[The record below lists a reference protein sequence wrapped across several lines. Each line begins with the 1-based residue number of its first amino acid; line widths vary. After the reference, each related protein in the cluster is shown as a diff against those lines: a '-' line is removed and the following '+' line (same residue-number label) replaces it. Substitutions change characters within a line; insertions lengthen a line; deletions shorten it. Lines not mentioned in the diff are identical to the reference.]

1 MSTDAFKAQM
11 AQFNAEYRAALPGKL
26 AEIMSLWS
34 RAPEAAALTELHRL
48 LHSLAGSAKVFGF
61 AGVSTAARE
70 AENAVAPFVK
80 EAAAPGGADSA
91 RIAGL
96 LEGLHK
102 AAGAP

>member
-11 AQFNAEYRAALPGKL
+11 AQFSAEYRAALPGKL
-26 AEIMSLWS
+26 TEIMSLWS
-34 RAPEAAALTELHRL
+34 RSPEAAALTELHRL

-61 AGVSTAARE
+61 AGVSAAARE
-70 AENAVAPFVK
+70 AENAIAPYAK
-80 EAAAPGGADSA
+80 QGAAPGGEDSA

-96 LEGLHK
+96 LERLHK

>member
-1 MSTDAFKAQM
+1 MSSEAFKAQM

-26 AEIMSLWS
+26 ADIMALWS
-34 RAPEAAALTELHRL
+34 RASEREALTELHRL
-48 LHSLAGSAKVFGF
+48 LHSLAGSAKVFGL
-61 AGVSTAARE
+61 APVSAAARE
-70 AENAVAPFVK
+70 VENALAPFVK
-80 EAAAPGGADSA
+80 DAATPAGDDST